1 MNQENGKSKAD
12 AAMSAESFGN
22 WISLGDAIERVIADL
37 TKNIGGLK

>member
-22 WISLGDAIERVIADL
+22 WISIGDALCAAIEKLNKAR
-37 TKNIGGLK
+37 GELK